1 MTSAKHTPGPWFA
14 RLGPFNYTN
23 SGQRPIM
30 SGPDDDLNAK
40 QIALVSTQAE
50 RKRST
55 RYDAP
60 DEERDANAL
69 LLSAAPDL
77 LEALKWIAEDGA
89 SDARAVEC
97 ARAAILKAE
106 GK

>member
-1 MTSAKHTPGPWFA
+1 MSKYTPGPWYA

-60 DEERDANAL
+60 DEERDANARL
-69 LLSAAPDL
+69 LAAAPDL
-77 LEALKWIAEDGA
+77 LDALRRVMAEADFGDETLADQ
-89 SDARAVEC
+89 C
-97 ARAAILKAE
+97 HAAIAKAE
-106 GK
+106 RK